1 MAETVHPRL
10 NSASASTSSPTE
22 NMAGGSSCW
31 SAWTPP
37 ASRGPPPEWRT
48 LQGARRPAQGVGN
61 FGDRGW
67 GISVIRSS
75 STELVTNW
83 ATCGWRRSRICPPVP
98 YEVTTALI
106 GEPSGSVRCGQID
119 IPHGHIH
126 FGEADGDGTFECIDA
141 LLVGSTDK
149 SDGTRCH
156 ELTPTR

>member
-61 FGDRGW
+61 FSDREW
-67 GISVIRSS
+67 GISVIRS
-75 STELVTNW
+75 
-83 ATCGWRRSRICPPVP
+83 TCVSCHHPLGGRSLFCLRYVLLRPARNDGSLREAGKKGRLDWLGRIC
-98 YEVTTALI
+98 
-106 GEPSGSVRCGQID
+106 
-119 IPHGHIH
+119 
-126 FGEADGDGTFECIDA
+126 TFQPLA
-141 LLVGSTDK
+141 GAHY
-149 SDGTRCH
+149 GFQFR
-156 ELTPTR
+156 